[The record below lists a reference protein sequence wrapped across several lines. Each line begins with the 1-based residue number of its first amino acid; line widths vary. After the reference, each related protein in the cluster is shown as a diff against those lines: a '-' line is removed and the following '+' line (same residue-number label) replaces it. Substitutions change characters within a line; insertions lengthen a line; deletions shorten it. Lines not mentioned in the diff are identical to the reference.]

1 MDQIFSIILA
11 IAMLFSSMGGMT
23 ASLEEPVSFDAK
35 ITMDPA
41 TLLAMSDAGTETAA
55 TEESEQIIKV
65 IGDVLDAITLRGVA
79 TKEAAELQLLAGE
92 SVALSIGAKNEEAGV
107 TVASSL
113 LGNNVVFA
121 SAEQLAQ
128 MQQAGTG
135 VQPGASA
142 AAMEVDKEQLAK
154 DLAEAGKKLTQAIE
168 AKKGETEAGEFTVDG
183 MTFTGKTPVNMS
195 YKEFAAVVLTA
206 ARELAAKESVKPL
219 FAATGKDVDA
229 ELAKMIE
236 TVTNTPE
243 EELPQLDLA
252 IYTDA
257 DNCAYY
263 ATDILKPAKTE
274 DKAEGG
280 EDGGLF
286 GDIVK
291 QAKAADAADDKLHVG
306 FGTVDGMK
314 RIKAT
319 ADSSSMKMD
328 IVYAGT
334 EENVFELKATIASQ
348 GMTVEIDETR
358 NEAGALDATFVFA
371 GTGMNGKLIVH
382 TEPAEDGRTA
392 FDMKLFLSNDGQPM
406 LAITGSAGK
415 GGEIVSTFEGE
426 KIKVIPIETL
436 TSTTDKSTGS
446 TLQVQLIAGLLKAVT
461 VVTKNVPEDTAAW
474 INAQISQMMN
484 PKPAATE
491 VPQEEPA
498 AVGE

>member
-41 TLLAMSDAGTETAA
+41 TLLAMSGAGTETAA

-154 DLAEAGKKLTQAIE
+154 DLAEAGEKLTQAIE

-229 ELAKMIE
+229 ELAKMLE

-243 EELPQLDLA
+243 EEQPQFDSA

-257 DNCAYY
+257 DNCGYFA
-263 ATDILKPAKTE
+263 ADMAMPA
-274 DKAEGG
+274 KAEG
-280 EDGGLF
+280 
-286 GDIVK
+286 
-291 QAKAADAADDKLHVG
+291 AADDKLHVG

-314 RIKAT
+314 RIHAT

-406 LAITGSAGK
+406 LEITGSAGK